1 MSNMRAMLQK
11 KTRYIE
17 ILTHPYRDPYLTTMD
32 SMESKTYSPENE
44 RMVPPNM
51 CQFKRQGKKSSNQYF
66 SVLHSLVFRDGS
78 NNMPRIDSTSS
89 I

>member
-17 ILTHPYRDPYLTTMD
+17 ILTHPYKDPYLTTMD

-44 RMVPPNM
+44 RMVPPKHVPI
-51 CQFKRQGKKSSNQYF
+51 QKARQKVFQPVFF
-66 SVLHSLVFRDGS
+66 SFTFVSFSGRK
-78 NNMPRIDSTSS
+78 
-89 I
+89 